1 MPYQG
6 NKQFQLVNSKIMNKD
21 LEKNELHIA
30 RLKSALNML
39 ERMKEMI
46 PEEVY
51 ETQLNDYL
59 DELSKALKKRELLK

>member
-1 MPYQG
+1 
-6 NKQFQLVNSKIMNKD
+6 MNKD